1 MKTNTVNNE
10 TAASQ
15 LQRKPHYAISLSF
28 DDTGTD
34 LLWLTSHSNTA
45 LPSGTLTA
53 DIVRGSIMP
62 KGISG
67 KTQTIKPATADS
79 SIGSITI
86 RVQDVNGA
94 ISTRINTR
102 LGTDLSLRKEQVK
115 IYMGFED
122 LAWADYAEVLTFII
136 EKNSYKN
143 GIYTLTIGDIQRET
157 KTDIFIQHK
166 STLASTIDEITAT
179 IPLTSLDNTLFPTL
193 VHDAKY
199 SFDKSETVGYIKIE
213 NEIIKHYGI
222 HADGDRFEG
231 VVRGVLDTDAVTH
244 EIDAAD
250 DDDKKPGIDEYIC
263 FEGIAVELL
272 YNILTG
278 TDFPEHWS
286 LGIDTSLIRLT
297 DFQNIGEDLWDTTNS
312 TGKLLRFWAIE
323 KEEGKSFLRNEIL
336 LWLGCYMPIYSDG
349 QMGLKRLGNVMP
361 QSDYDAHLTD
371 ADLISYGELTHNYN
385 QLINNMLVKWN
396 WVKSQDRFSKYTQI
410 IDADSIAKYG
420 KADLKEIELKGVYT
434 GPHAE
439 YDLLQY
445 FDSIGDRHIAPPVT
459 LPITVPGKWAMLDAG
474 DRIRLSTAHIIDY
487 NTNAAVDRTFEI
499 QSVKPNWLAG
509 NVSLQ
514 LFGGVEKSNF
524 VRLSA
529 NTKLLNSY
537 FTPGG
542 GTDIGNP
549 ASLPGVVITGGV
561 LTSSHTLTGHA
572 TDASQAVYYYDGDL
586 EIAGTLTIT
595 GNITLL
601 CTGDI
606 HISGKID
613 GKGQGPAGG
622 SGQTTAND
630 SIVMG
635 SVGGFGKPN
644 SGNGIFLFRDISFIN
659 NIKWHIRPQR
669 DRNKSLYTDYP
680 YNRIKSELVRPV
692 LNNPNGTSL
701 RGLPKNLS
709 GTGGPTGQSSHEYTR
724 FGGNPLIEVSTA
736 VPGDGGA
743 GGAGLIIAA
752 RGLSFNGTT
761 GEIDLSGANGI
772 QGALN
777 TQDVNWTKMDYVA
790 GAGAGGS
797 PGACLI
803 LLDGAVLSPDKQYI
817 IQNSGQTPVNP
828 LADTEVLTGFTTA
841 ATSKTYINA
850 KKGTPQQARP
860 DLLQIMSVPA
870 PQANEWFT
878 ERKAEEQ
885 AVPESTQ
892 NVITQ
897 YGDEILNVNQVW
909 NEITGTGKPS
919 DNATQNQSD
928 LVTNSG
934 IVAASETAEWS
945 NVAATANAPEDNATA
960 GATWGSDIA
969 SQPADSELLN
979 LGWFNGLEAGDDYDA
994 WAALTGGTHSKA
1006 AYTVD
1011 PYSYSQSMRITTTV
1025 KDTNAEGTVGGIGAQ
1040 IPAHAALYFGGK
1052 RIKVRLWAKTD
1063 DACTGFEVAYS
1074 TSNVGNSGWTAFTPT
1089 SAWAPYEFTYDV
1101 PAPTSSGADYIGI
1114 QSEIDGSIIIDHIS
1128 ITLDSANED
1137 ALWSDIASTSNA
1149 PADNATAGATWSNDI
1164 VDQPADSI
1172 LLNSYNTFSS
1182 VGADEAGSASTAETN
1197 AIAHT
1202 DSTVLQ
1208 LGSNAYDGNDDGNAY
1223 SAAHKVPYLAFQLA
1237 GGTNWPNAYGGV
1249 VTHWYTTNRATQI
1262 CYVVSG
1268 SISESE
1274 EYTREINPT
1283 TWPNWSAWKKKEIYN
1298 SAEVDSLLTINA
1310 PADAGATL
1318 GATWGSDITSQ
1329 PSDTVLLNSNTT
1341 WTQVAGTTNAPANN
1355 AQVNTID
1362 AGDGLNALDSAANT
1376 KLNGIDANADVTNYT
1391 DYRVANSSVDSTVL
1405 SVARPV
1411 GASASGGTGT
1421 LGAIVIVLPVSWT
1434 STMMKMVVDVY
1445 EYVGTNAS
1453 FSLGVGGYN
1462 YANASSW
1469 LNEFAQIAGDISSDN
1484 RVRFGHNGTKC
1495 VIVIGETS
1503 SSWSYPKVNVR
1514 DFQGGHTNATI
1525 ANWEDGWDII
1535 FDTTLTGYVFTGDFS
1550 NNLLDAKSL
1559 VDQGA
1564 LATLSSVDTAQI
1576 DDDAITNAKIGN
1588 LAVDTAQIAYG
1599 AIDYARIKDAA
1610 ITDAKIDSLSAD
1622 KITAGT
1628 LTGRTVQTAASGKRI
1643 LMSQATDHLEFYTD
1657 ASPTVPV
1664 CTIGQT
1670 LTGGTD
1676 YAIVDIDASAIA
1688 FGVHSTAS
1696 SYGVYG
1702 NGDSAGVYGL
1712 TAGTYGKAVI
1722 GISIATIGIHY
1733 GGYFEVGASI
1743 SPSYGIK
1750 VWNKGT
1756 FGAQYGIVGTCNSS
1770 SGYDFYASGAG
1781 ANYGPFTGSHDGL
1794 IDISLTLEVGDILVD
1809 DSLIAAKNVSN
1820 TIFKNVL
1827 STVQNQKAVVG
1838 VVAGEPSNMTIEVA
1852 LDDNGNEQPDYNVP
1866 TALAN
1871 LDTAVLDELMLDYK
1885 RVTFNALGEGM
1896 VNVCGE
1902 NGDIEAGDYITTS
1915 NTLGKGMKQSDDVTH
1930 NYTVAKARESV
1941 SFTSPDEVKMV
1952 ACIYLCG

>member
-86 RVQDVNGA
+86 RAQDVNGA

-222 HADGDRFEG
+222 HEDGDRFEG

-323 KEEGKSFLRNEIL
+323 KEEGKSFLRNEFL

-644 SGNGIFLFRDISFIN
+644 SGNGIFLFMDTSRIN
-659 NIKWHIRPQR
+659 NVKWNIRPQR
-669 DRNKSLYTDYP
+669 DRNTSLYTYYP

-709 GTGGPTGQSSHEYTR
+709 GTGGPTGQSSHEYSR

-772 QGALN
+772 QGALSTN
-777 TQDVNWTKMDYVA
+777 TADGSPTWIDYVA

-803 LLDGAVLSPDKQYI
+803 LLDGAILSPDKQYI

-860 DLLQIMSVPA
+860 DLLQIMGVPA

-1025 KDTNAEGTVGGIGAQ
+1025 KDTDAEGTVGGIGAQ

-1074 TSNVGNSGWTAFTPT
+1074 TGDVGNSGWTAFTPT

-1101 PAPTSSGADYIGI
+1101 PVPSLGGEDYIGI

-1149 PADNATAGATWSNDI
+1149 PADNATA
-1164 VDQPADSI
+1164 
-1172 LLNSYNTFSS
+1172 
-1182 VGADEAGSASTAETN
+1182 
-1197 AIAHT
+1197 
-1202 DSTVLQ
+1202 
-1208 LGSNAYDGNDDGNAY
+1208 
-1223 SAAHKVPYLAFQLA
+1223 
-1237 GGTNWPNAYGGV
+1237 
-1249 VTHWYTTNRATQI
+1249 
-1262 CYVVSG
+1262 
-1268 SISESE
+1268 
-1274 EYTREINPT
+1274 
-1283 TWPNWSAWKKKEIYN
+1283 
-1298 SAEVDSLLTINA
+1298 
-1310 PADAGATL
+1310 

-1434 STMMKMVVDVY
+1434 DTMMKMVVDVY

-1514 DFQGGHTNATI
+1514 DFQGGHSNATI

-1564 LATLSSVDTAQI
+1564 LATLNSVDTAQI

-1722 GISIATIGIHY
+1722 GITTATIGIHY